1 MVRPRHGRGALVIN
15 KGRNCLHNTGTVLVT
30 VVGYIDELRGLI
42 VVAVSSKVPNR
53 QVGRAC
59 EHPVKGAAPSGPGPK
74 VARASHHHVVKKI
87 DDE

>member
-15 KGRNCLHNTGTVLVT
+15 KGINCLHNTGTVLVT

-59 EHPVKGAAPSGPGPK
+59 EHLSSEGRGPIRTGAKSCSRFTSSRGQED
-74 VARASHHHVVKKI
+74 R
-87 DDE
+87 